1 MQDFLDGFGAMTL
14 PASDDKSAENTG
26 DQVLG
31 YTLSSSSMRSFFVNS
46 DEHGTLRKPLMDEMG
61 QQSGSLCENLP
72 QPAMLGDAADQL
84 DAAQCSRSVI
94 GQMEDGTAN
103 GGGD

>member
-1 MQDFLDGFGAMTL
+1 MSL
-14 PASDDKSAENTG
+14 PTSDVNPAENTG
-26 DQVLG
+26 DLALC
-31 YTLSSSSMRSFFVNS
+31 YPLSSSSMRSFFVNS
-46 DEHGTLRKPLMDEMG
+46 DEHGSLRKPLMDEMG
-61 QQSGSLCENLP
+61 QQPVSLCENLP

-94 GQMEDGTAN
+94 GQMESGTAN